1 MQGLASRLMRRHL
14 HHLNALRCFEAAA
27 RLLSFTQAAVELHV
41 TQAAVSHQVRA
52 LEQALGQPLFER
64 RPRQVRLTAA
74 GERLVGVLSSSFDRI
89 DELLGQLKQ
98 SERQAQQSLQLAVTP
113 SFSSRWLMP
122 RLPRFWDA
130 HPEIELHLHHSTQGD
145 ALSRGTAEAAVVW
158 TQEPPARVW
167 AQRLF
172 GTALTPV
179 CSPALPR
186 AEQPLD
192 SPAALRYYPLLHEDS
207 FADWARWLRAAG
219 EPEVAVR
226 QGQLID
232 DSNALLMAA
241 MAGRG
246 LALGRLALIAE
257 DLRAGR
263 LLRPFA
269 LSIEAEGAYWLLAAP
284 ALAEQ
289 PRFQALAAFM
299 RAECAASNAH

>member
-1 MQGLASRLMRRHL
+1 MRRHL

-27 RLLSFTQAAVELHV
+27 RLLSFTQAATELHI

-64 RPRQVRLTAA
+64 RPRQVRLTPA

-98 SERQAQQSLQLAVTP
+98 REHQTQSLQLAVTP
-113 SFSSRWLMP
+113 SFSSRWLVP

-130 HPEIELHLHHSTQGD
+130 HPDIELHLHHSTQGD
-145 ALSRGTAEAAVVW
+145 ALARGTAEAAVVW
-158 TQEPPARVW
+158 AVEPPSPRLW
-167 AQRLF
+167 ALRLF

-192 SPAALRYYPLLHEDS
+192 GPAALRHYPLLHEDS
-207 FADWARWLRAAG
+207 FDDWARWLRAAG
-219 EPEVAVR
+219 EGDMAVR

-246 LALGRLALIAE
+246 LALGRLALIE
-257 DLRAGR
+257 DDLRAGR

-269 LSIEAEGAYWLLAAP
+269 LSIEAEGAYWLLSSAAVAEQARFK
-284 ALAEQ
+284 ALAS
-289 PRFQALAAFM
+289 FM
-299 RAECAASNAH
+299 QAECTPPGRMKQLQPGPG

>member
-1 MQGLASRLMRRHL
+1 MRRHL

-27 RLLSFTQAAVELHV
+27 RQLSFTQAAAELHV

-98 SERQAQQSLQLAVTP
+98 GSRQTQSLQLAVTP
-113 SFSSRWLMP
+113 SFSGRWLMP

-130 HPEIELHLHHSTQGD
+130 HPEVELHLHHSTQPD
-145 ALSRGTAEAAVVW
+145 ALARGTAEAAVAW
-158 TQEPPARVW
+158 LREPPPRLW

-172 GTALTPV
+172 GTALSPV
-179 CSPALPR
+179 CAPTLPR
-186 AEQPLD
+186 PEQPLE
-192 SPAALRYYPLLHEDS
+192 SPEALRDYPLLHEDS
-207 FADWARWLRAAG
+207 FDDWARWLRAAG
-219 EPEVAVR
+219 VAEGGQQR

-232 DSNALLMAA
+232 DSNALLLAA

-246 LALGRLALIAE
+246 LALGRLALIE
-257 DLRAGR
+257 DELRAGR

-269 LSIEAEGAYWLLAAP
+269 LSIEADGAYWLLAAP

-289 PRFQALAAFM
+289 PRFRALADFM
-299 RAECAASNAH
+299 LGECPAG

>member
-1 MQGLASRLMRRHL
+1 MRRHL

-27 RLLSFTQAAVELHV
+27 RLLSFTQAAAELHV

-74 GERLVGVLSSSFDRI
+74 GERLVGVLSNSFDRI

-158 TQEPPARVW
+158 ALEPPPRPAGLW

-186 AEQPLD
+186 QTQPLD
-192 SPAALRYYPLLHEDS
+192 SPAALRHYPLLHEDS
-207 FADWARWLRAAG
+207 HADWARWMRAAG
-219 EPEVAVR
+219 LADMPVH

-246 LALGRLALIAE
+246 LALGRLALIE
-257 DLRAGR
+257 DELRAGR

-269 LSIEAEGAYWLLAAP
+269 LSIAAEGAYWLLAAP
-284 ALAEQ
+284 TLAER
-289 PRFQALAAFM
+289 PHFQALAAFM
-299 RAECAASNAH
+299 QAECIASGMH

>member
-1 MQGLASRLMRRHL
+1 MTGLASRLMRRHL

-27 RLLSFTQAAVELHV
+27 RRLSFTQAAAELHI

-52 LEQALGQPLFER
+52 LEEALGQPLFER

-98 SERQAQQSLQLAVTP
+98 SERQMQSLQLAVTP

-130 HPEIELHLHHSTQGD
+130 HPDIELHLHHSTQGD
-145 ALSRGTAEAAVVW
+145 ALSRGSAEAAVVW
-158 TQEPPARVW
+158 AQQPPARVW

-186 AEQPLD
+186 PGQPLA
-192 SPAALRYYPLLHEDS
+192 SPAALRHYPLLHEDS
-207 FADWARWLRAAG
+207 FDDWARWMRAAG
-219 EPEVAVR
+219 QADAPVR

-246 LALGRLALIAE
+246 LALGRLALIEE

-263 LLRPFA
+263 LLRPFELA
-269 LSIEAEGAYWLLAAP
+269 IEAEGAYWLLASN
-284 ALAEQ
+284 ALAAQ

-299 RAECAASNAH
+299 QAESPL

>member
-1 MQGLASRLMRRHL
+1 MRRHL

-27 RLLSFTQAAVELHV
+27 RLLSFTQAAAELHV
-41 TQAAVSHQVRA
+41 TQAAISHQVRA
-52 LEQALGQPLFER
+52 LEEALGQPLFQR
-64 RPRQVRLTAA
+64 RPRQVRLTPA

-98 SERQAQQSLQLAVTP
+98 SDRQKQSLQLAVTP

-130 HPEIELHLHHSTQGD
+130 HPEIELHLHHSTQPD
-145 ALSRGTAEAAVVW
+145 ALSRGAAEAAVIW
-158 TQEPPARVW
+158 ALEPPPRLW

-186 AEQPLD
+186 AGQPLD
-192 SPAALRYYPLLHEDS
+192 SPAALRHYPLLHEDS
-207 FADWARWLRAAG
+207 FDDWARWLRAAG
-219 EPEVAVR
+219 ESDEAVR

-246 LALGRLALIAE
+246 LALGRLALIE
-257 DLRAGR
+257 DDLRAGR
-263 LLRPFA
+263 LLQPFG
-269 LSIEAEGAYWLLAAP
+269 LSIEAEGAYWLLASP

-289 PRFQALAAFM
+289 PRFQALVAFM
-299 RAECAASNAH
+299 LAECPSSGGH

>member
-1 MQGLASRLMRRHL
+1 MRRHL

-27 RLLSFTQAAVELHV
+27 RRLSFTQAAAELHI
-41 TQAAVSHQVRA
+41 TQAAVSHQVRT
-52 LEQALGQPLFER
+52 LEEALGQPLFER

-98 SERQAQQSLQLAVTP
+98 PERQTQSLQLAVTP

-130 HPEIELHLHHSTQGD
+130 HPDIELHLHHSTQGD

-158 TQEPPARVW
+158 ALEPPSRPTGLW

-179 CSPALPR
+179 CSPQLPR
-186 AEQPLD
+186 PAQPLD
-192 SPAALRYYPLLHEDS
+192 SPASLRHYPLLHEDS
-207 FADWARWLRAAG
+207 HADWARWMRAAG
-219 EPEVAVR
+219 LEDVPVH

-246 LALGRLALIAE
+246 LALGRLALIEE

-269 LSIEAEGAYWLLAAP
+269 LSIEAEGAYWLLASSAV
-284 ALAEQ
+284 AEQ
-289 PRFQALAAFM
+289 PRFQALAAFLHD
-299 RAECAASNAH
+299 ECALLRPLAPT

>member
-1 MQGLASRLMRRHL
+1 MRRHL

-27 RLLSFTQAAVELHV
+27 RLLSFTQAAAELHV

-52 LEQALGQPLFER
+52 LEEALGQPLFER

-98 SERQAQQSLQLAVTP
+98 RERQTQSLQLAVTP

-130 HPEIELHLHHSTQGD
+130 HPDIELHLHHSTQGD

-158 TQEPPARVW
+158 TAAPPPRLW
-167 AQRLF
+167 SQRLF
-172 GTALTPV
+172 GTVLTPV
-179 CSPALPR
+179 CSPTLPR
-186 AEQPLD
+186 TAQPLD
-192 SPAALRYYPLLHEDS
+192 EPAALRHYPLLHEDS
-207 FADWARWLRAAG
+207 HADWARWMQAAG
-219 EPEVAVR
+219 VADVPVR

-246 LALGRLALIAE
+246 LALGRLALIEE
-257 DLRAGR
+257 DLHAGR
-263 LLRPFA
+263 LLRPFE
-269 LSIEAEGAYWLLAAP
+269 LNIVAEGAYWLLAAP
-284 ALAEQ
+284 ALAAQ
-289 PRFQALAAFM
+289 PHFQALAAFM
-299 RAECAASNAH
+299 LAECAASTTP